1 MTKTIFNL
9 TLPAVMTAIEDVLE
23 AYPHHPYQQAFSIPD
38 LRQELIA
45 HVLSR
50 VSSCYIVVE
59 EGQQPSSINLKSLP
73 GVLKEKSCIEALI
86 HEGIEQVFHKREH
99 EVIHQIP
106 EEVDSG
112 LAPSHWFG

>member
-9 TLPAVMTAIEDVLE
+9 TLPTVASIIEDILE
-23 AYPHHPYQQAFSIPD
+23 TYPNHPYQQAFSIPD

-50 VSSCYIVVE
+50 VSNCYVVVE
-59 EGQQPSSINLKSLP
+59 EGEQQSINFQSLACSLKDR
-73 GVLKEKSCIEALI
+73 SCIEDLI
-86 HEGIEQVFHKREH
+86 HQGIEKIMYQRER
-99 EVIHQIP
+99 EVSLQIP
-106 EEVDSG
+106 ETEDPG

>member
-9 TLPAVMTAIEDVLE
+9 TLPAVVTAIEDVLE
-23 AYPHHPYQQAFSIPD
+23 GYPHHPYQQAFSIPD

-50 VSSCYIVVE
+50 VSSYYVVVE
-59 EGQQPSSINLKSLP
+59 EGQQPSAVNVKSLL

-86 HEGIEQVFHKREH
+86 HEGIEKVFHKREQ

>member
-9 TLPAVMTAIEDVLE
+9 TLPTVASIIEDILE
-23 AYPHHPYQQAFSIPD
+23 TYPHHPYQQAFSIPD

-50 VSSCYIVVE
+50 VSNCYVVVE
-59 EGQQPSSINLKSLP
+59 EGQQSSINFRTLACSLKDR
-73 GVLKEKSCIEALI
+73 SCIEDFI
-86 HEGIEQVFHKREH
+86 HQGIEEIMYKQEQKLSLK
-99 EVIHQIP
+99 IP
-106 EEVDSG
+106 ETEDSG